1 MSSITS
7 SIFAK
12 ALGGVAVATLMIG
25 AASAQDN
32 IRWNMQSAFNGNWP
46 ALGDSGVYFA
56 DKIRQATGDR
66 IDIRFTEP
74 GRLVPPGQIF
84 DAVSSG
90 SLDAGYA
97 WSGYWIGKMPAV
109 GMFASVPFG
118 PETPEYLSWVYYG
131 GGLDL
136 WRELYARHNVVP
148 IPCGIQP
155 PESSGWFRSEINS
168 VSDLNGLKVRYSG
181 IAGEVMKKL
190 GASVTLLAGGDIFPN
205 LERGVIDGAEFSTPA
220 VDVLMGFH
228 TIVKNNYYPGWHQPS
243 SILEV
248 LVNKGKWDALSEAD
262 RTLIELTCES
272 AMMFGMTKGIA
283 DQAAAMETFKENG
296 VEIRQ
301 WPADVMEAFRTASA
315 EVMEEQAAADADF
328 KRVWESLQ
336 AFREKVG
343 PSVELSRP

>member
-1 MSSITS
+1 MRKSIKAIGGAACLALTLTS
-7 SIFAK
+7 
-12 ALGGVAVATLMIG
+12 G
-25 AASAQDN
+25 ASAQD

-56 DKIRQATGDR
+56 EKIGEATDGR
-66 IDIRFTEP
+66 ISIRFTEP

-118 PETPEYLSWVYYG
+118 PETPEYLSWLYNG
-131 GGLDL
+131 GGLEL
-136 WRELYARHNVVP
+136 WQELYARHNVVP

-155 PESSGWFRSEINS
+155 PESSGWFRSEITG
-168 VSDLNGLKVRYSG
+168 VEDLNGMKVRYSG
-181 IAGEVMKKL
+181 IAGEVMRKL

-248 LVNKGKWDALSEAD
+248 LVNKDRWEALPASD
-262 RTLIELTCES
+262 RTLVELTCHS

-283 DQAAAMETFKENG
+283 DQAAALETFRSND
-296 VEIRQ
+296 VEIRE
-301 WPADVMEAFRTASA
+301 WSEEMMDAFRSASA
-315 EVMEEQAAADADF
+315 EVMEEQAAADEDF
-328 KRVWESLQ
+328 RRVWESLKQ
-336 AFREKVG
+336 FREKVG
-343 PSVELSRP
+343 PSLELSRP

>member
-1 MSSITS
+1 MR
-7 SIFAK
+7 IFIK
-12 ALGGVAVATLMIG
+12 SLGGAACLALTLTSG
-25 AASAQDN
+25 ASAQD

-56 DKIRQATGDR
+56 EKIGEATDGR
-66 IDIRFTEP
+66 ISIRFTEP

-118 PETPEYLSWVYYG
+118 PETPEYLSWLYNG
-131 GGLDL
+131 GGLEL
-136 WRELYARHNVVP
+136 WQELYARHNVVP

-155 PESSGWFRSEINS
+155 PESSGWFRNEITK
-168 VSDLNGLKVRYSG
+168 VEDLNGLKVRYSG
-181 IAGEVMKKL
+181 IAGEVMRKL

-248 LVNKGKWDALSEAD
+248 LVNKDRWEALPAAD
-262 RTLIELTCES
+262 RTLVELTCHS

-283 DQAAAMETFKENG
+283 DQAAALETFRANG
-296 VEIRQ
+296 VEIRE
-301 WPADVMEAFRTASA
+301 WPEDMMDAFRSASA
-315 EVMEEQAAADADF
+315 EVMEEQAAADEDF
-328 KRVWESLQ
+328 RRVWESLKQ
-336 AFREKVG
+336 FREKVG
-343 PSVELSRP
+343 PSLELSRP